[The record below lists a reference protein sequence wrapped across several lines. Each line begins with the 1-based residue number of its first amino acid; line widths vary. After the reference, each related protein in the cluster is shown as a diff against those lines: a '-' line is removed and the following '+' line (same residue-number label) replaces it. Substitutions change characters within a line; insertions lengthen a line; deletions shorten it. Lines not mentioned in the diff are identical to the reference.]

1 MKKRIDRQRAVDL
14 AVALVF
20 AAVAALAAFLWH
32 NSGMKGVAPAI
43 SPFLVLRPQE
53 VREEVIAD
61 YAGVQRIYE
70 FDLAKASGVRA
81 GTLFVHLRHTIA
93 LAEKDGIAVADTGE
107 TR

>member
-1 MKKRIDRQRAVDL
+1 MKERIDRQSAVDL

-20 AAVAALAAFLWH
+20 AAVIALSAFLWH

-43 SPFLVLRPQE
+43 SPFLVLRPLE

-61 YAGVQRIYE
+61 YVGVRRVYE
-70 FDLAKASGVRA
+70 FDLTKASGVRA